1 MSVKWALRS
10 GFMPKV
16 SMLGS
21 RAQGLPGRPGPASTS
36 QSHVGL
42 ELESGSQHC
51 RTVPSR
57 CASCSSQSLSF
68 PGNPLL
74 CMNWALESGWFQ
86 KRAVEHQL
94 WQTAQGAL
102 LCLFQ
107 WQRMV
112 GVCRSAGWDLRC
124 ALPRSSCV

>member
-21 RAQGLPGRPGPASTS
+21 RARGLPGRPGPASTS

-57 CASCSSQSLSF
+57 CAS
-68 PGNPLL
+68 
-74 CMNWALESGWFQ
+74 
-86 KRAVEHQL
+86 
-94 WQTAQGAL
+94 
-102 LCLFQ
+102 
-107 WQRMV
+107 
-112 GVCRSAGWDLRC
+112 
-124 ALPRSSCV
+124 RSSSVPEFPWKSPLVYELGLGERVVSEEGR